1 MADIMNEEKV
11 CSQNWIYYKSWFLNA
26 RFPSPDKLNAHTSGK
41 WEEWDEAKLVDDC
54 TEANIIQ
61 TYWDGSCLTTYLLG
75 CDGLDFAICH
85 MELEDGNLEIDSD
98 IEPLKW
104 NEGDEGW
111 YLHEYDEKL
120 LDCNGNETE
129 RLYDFD
135 HVENNDVFRVP
146 FEDLDAEAYRNGK
159 VVLTKEAE
167 EKWKKI
173 LRGKLPRPVYESSID
188 EGDEDDEDDD
198 YDTQRKIAA
207 EMLNRLA
214 AELSKNKVG
223 KDIPVEWYLNGIV
236 PETLSAN
243 EEYSDVGFDVY
254 GNIVRINK
262 EMMRLELLGRKDLD
276 FALCSLNLYDG
287 ELDVSSDTVI
297 KYSYNGWEEWNLD
310 LGKLRDSEG
319 YGLKDFLAFSY
330 ATNDMD
336 DSVSDNIFRVPYTD
350 LDMNAFRNG
359 EVVLTKEAVE
369 KWKAIVSYESSLSGQ
384 AKNYAVKED
393 ETPNAYFYANN
404 VDVDKVEEYVRNGV
418 VKDDD
423 EDDASQQEGTLIDYF
438 VTINENG
445 VNRDIALYLDSKGL
459 YIKGSAIETLKVMDE
474 GKWYIQTSNGFA
486 KDFSQIEPSPKTY
499 LHSKEWSLEQGTC
512 DIVSKRKKGEDSS
525 GDFNPDLNTLDDL
538 LQL

>member
-26 RFPSPDKLNAHTSGK
+26 RFPSEEKLNAHTSGK

-111 YLHEYDEKL
+111 YLHEYNEKL

-173 LRGKLPRPVYESSID
+173 LRGKLPRPVY
-188 EGDEDDEDDD
+188 G
-198 YDTQRKIAA
+198 
-207 EMLNRLA
+207 
-214 AELSKNKVG
+214 
-223 KDIPVEWYLNGIV
+223 IPVGE
-236 PETLSAN
+236 
-243 EEYSDVGFDVY
+243 DV
-254 GNIVRINK
+254 
-262 EMMRLELLGRKDLD
+262 
-276 FALCSLNLYDG
+276 
-287 ELDVSSDTVI
+287 
-297 KYSYNGWEEWNLD
+297 
-310 LGKLRDSEG
+310 
-319 YGLKDFLAFSY
+319 
-330 ATNDMD
+330 
-336 DSVSDNIFRVPYTD
+336 
-350 LDMNAFRNG
+350 
-359 EVVLTKEAVE
+359 VE
-369 KWKAIVSYESSLSGQ
+369 
-384 AKNYAVKED
+384 ED
-393 ETPNAYFYANN
+393 E
-404 VDVDKVEEYVRNGV
+404 
-418 VKDDD
+418 

-445 VNRDIALYLDSKGL
+445 VNRDVALYLDSKGL
-459 YIKGSAIETLKVMDE
+459 YIKGSAIETLKATDE
-474 GKWYIQTSNGFA
+474 GKWYIQTSSGFA

-499 LHSKEWSLEQGTC
+499 LQSKEWSLEQGTC
-512 DIVSKRKKGEDSS
+512 DIVSKRKKGEDSKGS
-525 GDFNPDLNTLDDL
+525 FNPDLNTLDDL